1 MKKSLAMLL
10 LLFYSSPAMTINT
23 LTTSQVQDLCFTE
36 ICDIV
41 DAGWA
46 EWYVSFEY
54 EGKQYTGVLGACSH
68 HPDCMHSDTI
78 EAIEEV

>member
-1 MKKSLAMLL
+1 MNN
-10 LLFYSSPAMTINT
+10 IT
-23 LTTSQVQDLCFTE
+23 LTTSQVQDLSFNK

-54 EGKQYTGVLGACSH
+54 EGKQCTGILGGCSH
-68 HPDCMHSDTI
+68 HPRLMHGNHI
-78 EAIEEV
+78 EAIELA